1 MGKVGD
7 KSYKFLLDLLKTYKN
22 NLIAFVVALSIG
34 LSFIV
39 YEEGFAYKI
48 TVDGETVG
56 ITKNINEV
64 KKFIEEL
71 HKKEKQNTG
80 TDIVLNQQIKFER
93 VRVSNKELTDVHKIY
108 ANLEN
113 AMSFSCKAAVIIVD
127 GKFVTALKNEE
138 EANKVLEMLKNKYAK
153 DSDRAYFKEDVK
165 IEEKYIPPKYL
176 TNIEEA
182 LKILQQ
188 PVKKAVTYTVKE
200 NDSLW
205 SIARDHDMYI
215 DDILKLNPG
224 LTENLKPGQVIY
236 LSSAV
241 PNVTVVTE
249 KRIVYKEEI
258 PFETKL
264 TKDDKLYTN
273 QSKVLVEGKKGL
285 KEVTAVVVSY
295 NGVEVS
301 KKIKSENI
309 LEKPINKIVAVGSRR
324 ISYVATGSF
333 NYPARG
339 TITSRFGQR
348 WGRFHTGVDIAAPQ
362 GSPIYAADGGT
373 VIFSGWESGYGYL
386 VKIDHHNGY
395 VTYYGHASKLLVKK
409 GDKVAKGQKIAL
421 VGSTGR
427 ATGPHLHFE
436 VRKNGVPIDP
446 MPFLNRR

>member
-1 MGKVGD
+1 MGKAGD
-7 KSYKFLLDLLKTYKN
+7 KSYKFFLSLLKTYKN
-22 NLIAFVVALSIG
+22 NIIAFAVALSIG

-48 TVDGETVG
+48 TVDGETMG
-56 ITKNINEV
+56 ITKNIDEV
-64 KKFIEEL
+64 KNFIEEL
-71 HKKEKQNTG
+71 HKREKEKTG

-93 VRVSNKELTDVHKIY
+93 VRVGKKGLTDVHKIY

-113 AMSFSCKAAVIIVD
+113 TISFNCKAAVIIVD
-127 GKFVTALKNEE
+127 GKFVTALKSEK

-153 DSDRAYFKEDVK
+153 DSDRTYFKEDVK

-176 TNIEEA
+176 VSREEA

-224 LTENLKPGQVIY
+224 LIENLKPGQVIY

-241 PNVTVVTE
+241 PNITVVTE
-249 KRIVYKEEI
+249 KRIVYKEGI

-264 TKDDKLYTN
+264 TKDEKLYTN

-301 KKIKSENI
+301 KKIKSENV
-309 LEKPINKIVAVGSRR
+309 LENPINKIVAVGSKR
-324 ISYVATGSF
+324 ISYIATGSF

-348 WGRFHTGVDIAAPQ
+348 WGRLHTGVDIAAPP

-421 VGSTGR
+421 VGSSGY

-436 VRKNGVPIDP
+436 VRKNGVPVNP
-446 MPFLNRR
+446 LPYLNR